1 MARELPAADAAAL
14 VNPTDQLASGLGPAW
29 PPSLMIALGQRDDW
43 VDLTVDGAL
52 VTTGTE
58 LFNRAGVRY
67 RSGFFGPIERYV
79 AGSGGRIEY
88 VPADFRR
95 FGPLLAQIKPRVM
108 LAAAAPPDADG
119 WCSLSLHAGGTIP
132 QLREAGADPD
142 RLLIVEVNEG
152 FPRTRGLGDHRNAI
166 HLDEI
171 DVLVRGEIGPTAIPP
186 KEAADAAQVI
196 AAHAIKHI
204 ADGSTLQTGIGSVPE
219 AISEM
224 LAAGTGGDYG
234 IHTEMFNDGLMKLHQ
249 AGKVTN
255 QKGLYD
261 GVSACTFALGSRELY
276 DWLDGNEEVA
286 FLPVDQVNDPQ
297 IMTQNRKM
305 VTVNGALA
313 VDLYGQVVADTLG
326 GKQFSGV
333 GGGEDFVSGPAYV
346 VGGTSLLCFEST
358 AGDGEKRVSRILP
371 QMPAGTLITTPR
383 HQLDVVVTEFGAVD
397 LATLTVAERARA
409 LASIAHPDFRL
420 ELETAA
426 DEIG

>member
-1 MARELPAADAAAL
+1 MPRELSAADAAAL
-14 VNPTDQLASGLGPAW
+14 INPTDQIASGLGPAW
-29 PPSLMIALGQRDDW
+29 PPSLMIALGQRTDW
-43 VDLTVDGAL
+43 EDLTVDGAL

-58 LFNRAGVRY
+58 LFSREGVRY
-67 RSGFFGPIERYV
+67 RSGFFGPIERLV
-79 AGSGGRIEY
+79 ADAGGQVEY

-95 FGPLLAQIKPRVM
+95 FGPLLAQIEPRVM
-108 LAAAAPPDADG
+108 LTAAAPPDADG

-132 QLREAGADPD
+132 QLRAAGADPD

-152 FPRTRGLGDHRNAI
+152 FPRTRGLGEHRNAL
-166 HLDEI
+166 HVDEI
-171 DVLVRGEIGPTAIPP
+171 DVLVQGELGPTAIPP
-186 KEAADAAQVI
+186 KVAADAAQEI

-219 AISEM
+219 AISEL
-224 LAAGTGGDYG
+224 LAAGDGGDYG
-234 IHTEMFNDGLMKLHQ
+234 IHTEMFNDGLMRLHQ
-249 AGKVTN
+249 AGKITN

-261 GVSACTFALGSRELY
+261 GVSVCTFALGSRELY

-286 FLPVDQVNDPQ
+286 LLPVEEVNDPQ
-297 IMTQNRKM
+297 VMTQNRKM

-313 VDLYGQVVADTLG
+313 IDLYGQVVADTLG

-346 VGGTSLLCFEST
+346 VGGTSLLCFAST
-358 AGDGEKRVSRILP
+358 AGEGEERVSRILP

-409 LASIAHPDFRL
+409 LASIAHPDFRP
-420 ELETAA
+420 ELEAA
-426 DEIG
+426 AASL

>member
-1 MARELPAADAAAL
+1 MPRELSAADAAAL

-29 PPSLMIALGQRDDW
+29 PPSLMLALGQRDDW

-52 VTTGTE
+52 ITTGTE
-58 LFNRAGVRY
+58 LFGREGVRY

-79 AGSGGRIEY
+79 AESGGRVEY

-108 LAAAAPPDADG
+108 VTAAAPPDADG

-132 QLREAGADPD
+132 QLRAAGADPD

-152 FPRTRGLGDHRNAI
+152 FPRTKGLGEFRNAI
-166 HLDEI
+166 HVDEI
-171 DVLVRGEIGPTAIPP
+171 DVLVRSETGPTAIPP
-186 KEAADAAQVI
+186 KEIDEAAQQI
-196 AAHAIKHI
+196 AAHAIEHI
-204 ADGSTLQTGIGSVPE
+204 RDGSTLQTGIGAVPE
-219 AISEM
+219 AIASQ
-224 LAAGTGGDYG
+224 LAAGSGGDYG

-249 AGKVTN
+249 AGKITN

-261 GVSACTFALGSRELY
+261 GVSVCTFAIGSRELY
-276 DWLDGNEEVA
+276 DWLDGNDEVA
-286 FLPVDQVNDPQ
+286 LLPVDQVNDPN
-297 IMTQNRKM
+297 IMTENRQM

-313 VDLYGQVVADTLG
+313 VDLFGQVVADTLG

-346 VGGTSLLCFEST
+346 IGGTSLLCFAST
-358 AGDGEKRVSRILP
+358 AGEGDARVSRILP
-371 QMPAGTLITTPR
+371 QLPPGTPITTPR

-397 LATLTVAERARA
+397 LATMTVAERAHA
-409 LASIAHPDFRL
+409 LASIAHPDFRP
-420 ELETAA
+420 ELEAA
-426 DEIG
+426 AEALG